1 LQIPVY
7 TWNSLPEERGA
18 SYPCDRYL
26 GASDVVAFRAVDIDA
41 PANVAFRWLC
51 QLRVAPYSYDW
62 IDNFGRRS
70 PRVLTAGLERLH
82 VGQPVMTIFR
92 LAEFE
97 PDRSLTIC
105 HTGRVF
111 GRVAVTYQI
120 NSTGA
125 QGCRLVVKLLVS
137 LPRSPLRRLLG
148 PVLAAGDLIMMRRQ
162 LLNLKALSEASRDES
177 WAPG

>member
-1 LQIPVY
+1 MGIAA
-7 TWNSLPEERGA
+7 TWGSTAGERA
-18 SYPCDRYL
+18 RRYPCDGL
-26 GASDVVAFRAVDIDA
+26 VDAVDDELFRAVDVAA
-41 PANVAFRWLC
+41 PTEVTFRWLC